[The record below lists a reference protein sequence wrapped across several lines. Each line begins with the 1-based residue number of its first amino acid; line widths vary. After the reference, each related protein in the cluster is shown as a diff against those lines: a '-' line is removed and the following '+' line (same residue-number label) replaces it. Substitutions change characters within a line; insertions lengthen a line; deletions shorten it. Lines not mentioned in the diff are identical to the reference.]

1 MSFLG
6 MILSPKNPVVRCMVK
21 LFYLVL
27 GQIVSVSNE
36 NKLNSNCVVVANKVS
51 SLEGIF
57 LSLTKGYQIA
67 VIGNA
72 GFFESNFFNFVSLSS
87 NSNVR
92 EKQLIEMKEKKSP
105 IIIFPETMSTNNACL
120 LPFSEWTFKMEEKVQ
135 PMTIEIIRPQP
146 INICHLQ
153 SHCVADLF
161 WSFFCFFTYYDVT
174 IHKPLKRED
183 FENIHLYKEAAR
195 NVISQHLGIK
205 KLKVEDPTVQYK
217 TYQKTETTFIRNKK
231 ISLNDWSNE
240 IKLVKS
246 VIPTADR
253 KVILNDLEKSN
264 CMHKTIV
271 NFFEEKVTSHSA
283 KVTKKETYVKNP
295 EERQMSLQEKK
306 LSFVERAKNEYIS
319 KFSLKYR

>member
-1 MSFLG
+1 MSFLK
-6 MILSPKNPVVRCMVK
+6 MIFSPKNPVVRCMVK

-36 NKLNSNCVVVANKVS
+36 DKLNSNCLIVANKVS

-57 LSLTKGYQIA
+57 LSLTKGYQVA

-105 IIIFPETMSTNNACL
+105 IIVFPETMSTNNACL
-120 LPFSEWTFKMEEKVQ
+120 LPFSEWTFKVEEKVQ

-153 SHCVADLF
+153 SHCVVDLF
-161 WSFFCFFTYYDVT
+161 WSFFSFFTYYDVT

-183 FENIHLYKEAAR
+183 FENIDLYKEAAR

-205 KLKVEDPTVQYK
+205 KLQVVDPIVQNK
-217 TYQKTETTFIRNKK
+217 TCKKTETTFIKNKK
-231 ISLNDWSNE
+231 TSRNDWSSE
-240 IKLVKS
+240 INLIKS
-246 VIPTADR
+246 VFPSADR
-253 KVILNDLEKSN
+253 KVILSDLEKSN
-264 CMHKTIV
+264 CLHQTIV
-271 NFFEEKVTSHSA
+271 NFFEEKVTNHNA
-283 KVTKKETYVKNP
+283 KVTKKEAYVRNP
-295 EERQMSLQEKK
+295 EERHMSLQEKK

>member
-1 MSFLG
+1 
-6 MILSPKNPVVRCMVK
+6 MIFSPKNPVVRCMVK

-36 NKLNSNCVVVANKVS
+36 DKLCSNCVIVANKVS

-57 LSLTKGYQIA
+57 LSLTKGYQVA

-92 EKQLIEMKEKKSP
+92 EKQFIEMKDKKTP
-105 IIIFPETMSTNNACL
+105 IIVFPEAMSTNNACL
-120 LPFSEWTFKMEEKVQ
+120 LPFSEWTFKTEEKVQ

-153 SHCVADLF
+153 SHCVVDLF
-161 WSFFCFFTYYDVT
+161 WSFFSFFTYYDV
-174 IHKPLKRED
+174 IVPKPLKRED
-183 FENIHLYKEAAR
+183 FENIHLYKEA
-195 NVISQHLGIK
+195 
-205 KLKVEDPTVQYK
+205 
-217 TYQKTETTFIRNKK
+217 ETTIFQNKK
-231 ISLNDWSNE
+231 TSRTDWSSE
-240 IKLVKS
+240 INLIKS
-246 VIPTADR
+246 VIPSAER
-253 KVILNDLEKSN
+253 KVILSDLEKSN
-264 CMHKTIV
+264 CLHKTIV
-271 NFFEEKVTSHSA
+271 NFFEEKVTNHNA

-295 EERQMSLQEKK
+295 EERHMSLQEKK